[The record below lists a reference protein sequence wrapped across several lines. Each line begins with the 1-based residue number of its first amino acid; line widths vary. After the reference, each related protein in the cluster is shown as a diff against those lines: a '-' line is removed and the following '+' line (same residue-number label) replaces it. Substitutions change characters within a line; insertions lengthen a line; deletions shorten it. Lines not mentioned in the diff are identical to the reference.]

1 MRLKD
6 ADLTL
11 LCQCPLLKV
20 FALRHPEMFTPAA
33 LEHVSHLTELIKL
46 DFSLRPGDFRPLLP
60 LRKPEFLAVGGTPM
74 DAAMLEQLR
83 QLPEL
88 RFTLPQSGGRVD
100 FSSFPKLKR
109 VGLLNEGITVGM
121 VESLAALKGL
131 ESLTINVP
139 GKVDPAVIS
148 QIAKSLRGL
157 TSLSLTL
164 DQPLTGRAPLS
175 ELASLP
181 KLAAVTLGNHTG
193 INQFDD
199 AALLNLEGVV
209 SLKFIKIETLQHRMT
224 KQGLADFR
232 KRLPDVKIEGT
243 GLAAA
248 VDSKPTNTAAP

>member
-1 MRLKD
+1 MS
-6 ADLTL
+6 
-11 LCQCPLLKV
+11 
-20 FALRHPEMFTPAA
+20 TPAA

-60 LRKPEFLAVGGTPM
+60 LRKPEFLAVGGMPM
-74 DAAMLEQLR
+74 DAAMLAQLR

-88 RFTLPQSGGRVD
+88 LELRFTLVRGGGRVD

-131 ESLTINVP
+131 ESLTIHVP

-164 DQPLTGRAPLS
+164 D
-175 ELASLP
+175 
-181 KLAAVTLGNHTG
+181 
-193 INQFDD
+193 
-199 AALLNLEGVV
+199 
-209 SLKFIKIETLQHRMT
+209 
-224 KQGLADFR
+224 
-232 KRLPDVKIEGT
+232 
-243 GLAAA
+243 
-248 VDSKPTNTAAP
+248 